1 LKRHKIDK
9 GAEKIVR
16 AIIQDSEARQKRKR
30 SGRQSEFD
38 ILADEAIA
46 QGKNDLHFPDCAVS
60 IRKHLI
66 NKICDSLANSTPWE
80 TLGETYCCRRLF
92 YAYRKEFSY
101 LVAKHLKVIRN
112 DNI

>member
-1 LKRHKIDK
+1 MRHKINK

-30 SGRQSEFD
+30 SGKQSEFD

-46 QGKNDLHFPDCAVS
+46 KGKKDIHFPDCTAS

-66 NKICDSLANSTPWE
+66 NKIFDSLANSTPWE
-80 TLGETYCCRRLF
+80 LQGETYCCRRLF
-92 YAYRKEFSY
+92 YTYRKEFCY
-101 LVAKHLKVIRN
+101 LVAKHLKIIKN
-112 DNI
+112 DDV